1 MPSDLD
7 IEILTIDDSAPL
19 VKTTF
24 HKTKNPLKKKGRTV
38 RKSTGVGGKAPH
50 VVVPFKPLRKSLA
63 VKPPT
68 PKKSKNVNPEYF
80 DVEDG
85 EDSDDEI
92 QVIEH
97 DPLDDIEVVS
107 DGEMFCDMCGLFLE
121 SSSDMEL
128 HHETVHQLTTCKW
141 CNLRLGISEIKNHIG
156 SNICQ
161 IFKKAVGSHCSVHD
175 QIETDAQLEMEDF
188 RNCRPLRCNTC
199 SQRYDSKSLKDL
211 DEKTNAYICPGCL
224 HGKIYTTDSEKDT
237 RKEDET
243 VVITKSPSVAKAGRP
258 VPKFLS
264 TPYPVPLPE
273 ILLLDESNDPP
284 KQIDSAAE
292 VDKSA
297 DIVEPRSRCSDS
309 TERSSGSLTS
319 KLVDLINTEL
329 QGKNAIEPA
338 ANHTSKEEIM
348 EVEKNETKET
358 HCISDKSSV
367 TTQKI
372 GIDAVQSPLKKG
384 DKVKESSSMEVD
396 DAEVSS
402 VSDPTK
408 NHESEKAVNVE
419 SESNKI
425 DEQEK
430 DASSLGVDIDIV
442 EVDVGAD
449 LNNRHEVDSFG
460 LDEKEAC
467 SEIEIIEN
475 ETAKNVSSEE
485 IKLDYVNAASSND
498 NHVNV
503 GDVLSSAPVTESKFE
518 GEANENNDAQSSNC
532 QSVSEDFGSLGENSP
547 LSSSSAQPEVESG
560 PEQSLESLS
569 LDSEVSPVTPS
580 VRRVAR
586 KSTKP
591 PQRPQRTYENINELL
606 LFENLN
612 TEAIASPSPKRKLAS
627 PTSARKV
634 ARKST
639 RRPCNPQRA
648 LFSEKAVEL
657 EMSQANNSLD
667 AASLDA
673 EAALLQATPEKNLR
687 NSLNDL
693 EVLDEIVI
701 C

>member
-1 MPSDLD
+1 M
-7 IEILTIDDSAPL
+7 
-19 VKTTF
+19 
-24 HKTKNPLKKKGRTV
+24 G
-38 RKSTGVGGKAPH
+38 
-50 VVVPFKPLRKSLA
+50 
-63 VKPPT
+63 
-68 PKKSKNVNPEYF
+68 
-80 DVEDG
+80 
-85 EDSDDEI
+85 
-92 QVIEH
+92 
-97 DPLDDIEVVS
+97 
-107 DGEMFCDMCGLFLE
+107 
-121 SSSDMEL
+121 
-128 HHETVHQLTTCKW
+128 
-141 CNLRLGISEIKNHIG
+141 
-156 SNICQ
+156 
-161 IFKKAVGSHCSVHD
+161 
-175 QIETDAQLEMEDF
+175 
-188 RNCRPLRCNTC
+188 
-199 SQRYDSKSLKDL
+199 
-211 DEKTNAYICPGCL
+211 
-224 HGKIYTTDSEKDT
+224 
-237 RKEDET
+237 
-243 VVITKSPSVAKAGRP
+243 
-258 VPKFLS
+258 
-264 TPYPVPLPE
+264 
-273 ILLLDESNDPP
+273 
-284 KQIDSAAE
+284 

-338 ANHTSKEEIM
+338 ANHIIIM

-372 GIDAVQSPLKKG
+372 GIDAAQSPLKKG

-396 DAEVSS
+396 DAEVSG
-402 VSDPTK
+402 VSDPTN

-419 SESNKI
+419 SEFNKI

-518 GEANENNDAQSSNC
+518 GEANENNDAQSSYC

-586 KSTKP
+586 KST
-591 PQRPQRTYENINELL
+591 
-606 LFENLN
+606 
-612 TEAIASPSPKRKLAS
+612 
-627 PTSARKV
+627 
-634 ARKST
+634 

-657 EMSQANNSLD
+657 EISQANNSLD

-693 EVLDEIVI
+693 EVLDE
-701 C
+701 